1 MVHGPSVP
9 FVGVVSLSRRARP
22 PPPLLLL
29 LLLFAAVRWPEST
42 AAMLPAVGVRWAL
55 LAAVLPASCVVATPL
70 KHGWD
75 CIACDTNSM
84 LAANFGSN
92 RPSSIFNLTDP
103 WWVETVASRYA
114 ALAMSNFFDGGNYN
128 GSGTNPMV
136 DVARALK
143 KSNPKMK
150 VLVYV
155 AADRGLL
162 TPFGQHTIQA
172 HPEWWLRT

>member
-1 MVHGPSVP
+1 
-9 FVGVVSLSRRARP
+9 
-22 PPPLLLL
+22 
-29 LLLFAAVRWPEST
+29 
-42 AAMLPAVGVRWAL
+42 MLPAVSARWAL
-55 LAAVLPASCVVATPL
+55 LAAALPSSCVVAAPL

-92 RPSSIFNLTDP
+92 RPSSVFNLTDP
-103 WWVETVASRYA
+103 WWAETVASRYA
-114 ALAMSNFFDGGNYN
+114 ALAMSNFFDGGSYN

-143 KSNPKMK
+143 KFNPKMK

-155 AADRGLL
+155 APDRGLL
-162 TPFGQHTIQA
+162 TPFGQRTIQA